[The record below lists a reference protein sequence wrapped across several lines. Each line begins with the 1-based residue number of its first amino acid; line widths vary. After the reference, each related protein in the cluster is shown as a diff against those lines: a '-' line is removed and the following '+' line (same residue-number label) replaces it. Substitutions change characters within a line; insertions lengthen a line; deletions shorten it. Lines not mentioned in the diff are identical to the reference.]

1 MEVSAMANAGEA
13 PDQVQGEARDEVR
26 EEVRAAVQSM
36 GRFAALLY
44 YHLTREILAVCPEE
58 GRAII
63 GRAIRNFG
71 LHRGREIAER
81 VRRANLPLTV
91 ENLQR
96 FYDMPIVSGWEPKV
110 DRRADGY
117 YSRTEACTFARVWQ
131 DLGYGEVGR
140 IYCEVDPAIREGYN
154 PAIEY
159 VATTNILDGD
169 PYCSSVSRYREA
181 ASDSGGEVQDGR
193 ALEG

>member
-1 MEVSAMANAGEA
+1 MENAGER
-13 PDQVQGEARDEVR
+13 PDQLQGEVRDEVR

-36 GRFAALLY
+36 ARFAALLY
-44 YHLTREILAVCPEE
+44 YHLTREILAACPGD

-63 GRAIRNFG
+63 RRAVRNFG

-96 FYDMPIVSGWEPKV
+96 FYDMPIVSGWEPKA
-110 DRRADGY
+110 DRRPDGY

-131 DLGYGEVGR
+131 DLGYREVGR
-140 IYCEVDPAIREGYN
+140 LYCEVDPALREGYN

-159 VATTNILDGD
+159 VAVTNILDGD
-169 PYCSSVSRYREA
+169 PYCSSVSRYREPG
-181 ASDSGGEVQDGR
+181 SGPRGERQDG
-193 ALEG
+193 